1 MSELFKYLLV
11 WIGIFHVFFAVL
23 GFLDVLHYRLYI
35 GVEDKVI
42 VAKTEWEEL
51 KALRGASDQH
61 LPR

>member
-1 MSELFKYLLV
+1 
-11 WIGIFHVFFAVL
+11 
-23 GFLDVLHYRLYI
+23 
-35 GVEDKVI
+35 VI

>member
-1 MSELFKYLLV
+1 MSELFKYLLI
-11 WIGIFHVFFAVL
+11 WIGIFHVFFVVL

-42 VAKTEWEEL
+42 VAKADWEEL